1 MIKLSM
7 VQYLPFTFWNE
18 EIKTYKSHK
27 SGFGTEITD
36 INGGKHHVKETVEE
50 IKDKLNNSC
59 DGYVNLSELDRDS
72 KNVSLGKTVP
82 PRTIQIEL
90 PKNVP
95 SKVKPIVIFPLV
107 GLDEISVKVNQ
118 HKGIFGGTT
127 FEGLLSPNQSHV
139 INLNTGVE

>member
-18 EIKTYKSHK
+18 EIKTYKPHK

-36 INGGKHHVKETVEE
+36 INGGKHHVKETVGE
-50 IKDKLNNSC
+50 IKDKLKNSC

-72 KNVSLGKTVP
+72 KNVSLGKPVS

-90 PKNVP
+90 PSNVP
-95 SKVKPIVIFPLV
+95 LKVKPIVIFPIEGYKEMSL
-107 GLDEISVKVNQ
+107 KVTQYN
-118 HKGIFGGTT
+118 KDYDGTT
-127 FEGLLSPNQSHV
+127 IETTLDPNKTNV
-139 INLNTGVE
+139 INLNMGVE

>member
-95 SKVKPIVIFPLV
+95 SKVRPIVIFP
-107 GLDEISVKVNQ
+107 DEDYDRVTVHVSQFDRYGTYKSIDAEIKDNQ
-118 HKGIFGGTT
+118 A
-127 FEGLLSPNQSHV
+127 HV
-139 INLNTGVE
+139 INLNAGVK

>member
-18 EIKTYKSHK
+18 EIKTYKPHK

-36 INGGKHHVKETVEE
+36 INGGKHHVKETVGE
-50 IKDKLNNSC
+50 IKDKLKNSC

-72 KNVSLGKTVP
+72 KNVSLGKPVS

-90 PKNVP
+90 PSNVP
-95 SKVKPIVIFPLV
+95 LKVKPIVIFPSEDYKTV
-107 GLDEISVKVNQ
+107 SISVSQFGRDGSYKSIGTEIKDNQ
-118 HKGIFGGTT
+118 T
-127 FEGLLSPNQSHV
+127 HV
-139 INLNTGVE
+139 INLNAGVE

>member
-72 KNVSLGKTVP
+72 KNVSLGKTVS

-95 SKVKPIVIFPLV
+95 SKVRPIVIFPTV
-107 GLDEISVKVNQ
+107 EAEAVTVKVTEYDSYGSE
-118 HKGIFGGTT
+118 KEVYTT
-127 FEGLLSPNQSHV
+127 VDSSISHV
-139 INLNTGVE
+139 INLNTGV

>member
-18 EIKTYKSHK
+18 EIKTYKPHK

-72 KNVSLGKTVP
+72 ENVSLGKLVP

-95 SKVKPIVIFPLV
+95 SKVRQIVIFPSEDYEKV
-107 GLDEISVKVNQ
+107 SVSVSQFDRDGSYKSIEAEINDNQ
-118 HKGIFGGTT
+118 T
-127 FEGLLSPNQSHV
+127 HV

>member
-1 MIKLSM
+1 MDKIQFLTK
-7 VQYLPFTFWNE
+7 E
-18 EIKTYKSHK
+18 EHK
-27 SGFGTEITD
+27 NLGV
-36 INGGKHHVKETVEE
+36 GKQ
-50 IKDKLNNSC
+50 
-59 DGYVNLSELDRDS
+59 
-72 KNVSLGKTVP
+72 VSRRILE
-82 PRTIQIEL
+82 IEL

-127 FEGLLSPNQSHV
+127 FEGVLSPNTSHV